1 MGYEELR
8 RNLQWL
14 RGEDGVVE
22 PSDFDTLERNVADCE
37 LCRSEIVDALEAIL
51 VASFPLALSL
61 DSECDVFP
69 SFCCLLGLLLIFGPN
84 V

>member
-37 LCRSEIVDALEAIL
+37 LCGSEIVDALEAIWWRVSRWRL
-51 VASFPLALSL
+51 RLTRSVMCSHRSAAFWGFS
-61 DSECDVFP
+61 
-69 SFCCLLGLLLIFGPN
+69 
-84 V
+84 